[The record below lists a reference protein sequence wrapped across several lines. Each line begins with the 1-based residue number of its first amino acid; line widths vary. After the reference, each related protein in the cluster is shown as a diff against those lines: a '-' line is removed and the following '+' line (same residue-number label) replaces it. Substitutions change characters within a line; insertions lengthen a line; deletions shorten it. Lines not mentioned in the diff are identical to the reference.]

1 MLQENTNTAVKVVES
16 AAEIPSVTYQSV
28 NNLAETMVAYSP
40 KILAGVLVLA
50 VFWIAGKILK
60 FIFLTGSKKANV
72 DSRLRILISRLL
84 VLAVSVL
91 GVFTALTVIIPNF
104 TFGDLIAGLGFTS
117 FIIGFATKDIL
128 NNFLSG
134 ILILWQQPYKI
145 GDYIFVKDHQGAV
158 EHIGVRATRLRMD
171 DGERILIPN
180 GEMYSRSLIIR
191 DEGTQRRMSLKISTS
206 YKASIKETKEIIQK
220 VFFEAEGVDN
230 SPNPDV
236 YVTDLASDGVNLAV
250 YFWIDT
256 DENSPIKVFDNIT
269 TNIKESLNASGI
281 TLYPPTVA
289 VLKEKENLRQ
299 INEEESL

>member
-1 MLQENTNTAVKVVES
+1 MLQENTNTAAKVVEN

-28 NNLAETMVAYSP
+28 SNLAEAFTAYSP
-40 KILAGVLVLA
+40 KILAGIFVLA
-50 VFWIAGKILK
+50 IFWIAGKILK
-60 FIFLTGSKKANV
+60 FIFLSTSKKANL
-72 DSRLRILISRLL
+72 DTRLRVLISRLL
-84 VLAVSVL
+84 VFAISIL

-104 TFGDLIAGLGFTS
+104 SFGDLVAGLGFTS

-134 ILILWQQPYKI
+134 ILVLWQQPYKV
-145 GDYIFVKDHQGAV
+145 GDYIFVNDNQGAV

-191 DEGTQRRMSLKISTS
+191 DAGTQRRMNLKISTS

-220 VFFEAEGVDN
+220 VLFEAEGVDN

-236 YVTDLASDGVNLAV
+236 YVTDLASDGVNLSV

-256 DENSPIKVFDNIT
+256 DKNSPIKVFDNIT
-269 TNIKESLNASGI
+269 TNIKELLNNSGI

-289 VLKEKENLRQ
+289 VLKEKENLKL

>member
-1 MLQENTNTAVKVVES
+1 MQENTNTAVKVVEN

-28 NNLAETMVAYSP
+28 NNLAETMIAYSP

-50 VFWIAGKILK
+50 IFWIAGKILK
-60 FIFLTGSKKANV
+60 FIFLAGSKKANV
-72 DSRLRILISRLL
+72 DSRLRVLISRLL
-84 VLAVSVL
+84 ILAVYIL
-91 GVFTALTVIIPNF
+91 GVFTALTVVIPNF

-134 ILILWQQPYKI
+134 IMVLWQQPFKV
-145 GDYIFVKDHQGAV
+145 GDYIFVGDNQGAV

-180 GEMYSRSLIIR
+180 GEMYSSSLIIR
-191 DEGTQRRMSLKISTS
+191 EAGTQRRMNLKISTS
-206 YKASIKETKEIIQK
+206 YKADIKETKAIIQK
-220 VFFEAEGVDN
+220 VLFEAEGVDN

-236 YVTDLASDGVNLAV
+236 YVTDLASDGVNLSV

-269 TNIKESLNASGI
+269 TDIKESLNNSGI

-289 VLKEKENLRQ
+289 VLKEKENLQ
-299 INEEESL
+299 LINEEESL